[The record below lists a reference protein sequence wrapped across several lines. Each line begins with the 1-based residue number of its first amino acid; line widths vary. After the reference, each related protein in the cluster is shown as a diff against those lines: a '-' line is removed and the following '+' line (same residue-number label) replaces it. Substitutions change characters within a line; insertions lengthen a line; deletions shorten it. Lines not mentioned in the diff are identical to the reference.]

1 MAHNNTRPKKT
12 LIVII
17 GPTGIGK
24 TTTSI
29 VVANHFKTEIISADS
44 RQIFKELNI
53 GTATPTVHELASAVH
68 HNIGSH
74 SVHEYY
80 SAWEFEQDALALSEK
95 LFKTHHQVIMTGG
108 SMLYIDAVCKGID
121 DLPTVDKELRENLHT
136 QYMSEG
142 IESIRRQLKQLDP
155 EFYEQ
160 VDLMNHKRVIHAVE
174 ICLMT
179 GQAYSSLR
187 TNTVK
192 QRPFNMVKIGLEMER
207 EEIYERINKRVD
219 NMIKEGLVEEA
230 RNLYPHK
237 DLNSLNTVGYKELF
251 DCFDGEYDL
260 EKAIELIK
268 RNTRRYAKKQLSWF
282 KRDKEIGW
290 FHPQETKKIISF
302 IEQNI

>member
-1 MAHNNTRPKKT
+1 MAHNDTQPRKT
-12 LIVII
+12 LIVIV

-24 TTTSI
+24 TTASI
-29 VVANHFKTEIISADS
+29 AIANYFKTEIISADS

-53 GTATPTVHELASAVH
+53 GTATPTAHELTSAVH

-74 SVHEYY
+74 SIHQYY

-95 LFKTHHQVIMTGG
+95 LFLKHDQVIMTGG
-108 SMLYIDAVCKGID
+108 SMLYIDAMCKGID
-121 DLPTVDKELRENLHT
+121 DLPTIDEELRENLHK

-155 EFYEQ
+155 EFYNQ

-179 GQAYSSLR
+179 GQPYSTLR
-187 TNTVK
+187 TNTIK
-192 QRPFNMVKIGLEMER
+192 QRPFNILKIGLEMER

-219 NMIKEGLVEEA
+219 NMIEEGLVEEA
-230 RNLYPHK
+230 RGLYPHK
-237 DLNSLNTVGYKELF
+237 ELNSLNTVGYKELF
-251 DCFDGEYDL
+251 DYFDGEHNL

-268 RNTRRYAKKQLSWF
+268 RNTRRYAKKQLTWF
-282 KRDKEIGW
+282 KRDKEISW
-290 FHPQETKKIISF
+290 FHPQDTNKMLSF
-302 IEQNI
+302 ITLNL

>member
-1 MAHNNTRPKKT
+1 MQKT

-29 VVANHFKTEIISADS
+29 AIANHFKTEIISADS
-44 RQIFKELNI
+44 RQIFKELKI
-53 GTATPTVHELASAVH
+53 GTATPSAHELSFAVH
-68 HNIGSH
+68 HNIGTH
-74 SVHEYY
+74 SIHQYY

-95 LFKTHHQVIMTGG
+95 LFNTHSQVIMTGG

-121 DLPTVDKELRENLHT
+121 DLPTIDEELRENLYE
-136 QYMSEG
+136 QYLSEG

-155 EFYEQ
+155 TFYNQ

-179 GQAYSSLR
+179 GEPYSKLR
-187 TNTVK
+187 TNTIK
-192 QRPFNMVKIGLEMER
+192 ARPFNMVKIGLEMER

-219 NMIKEGLVEEA
+219 HMIEEGLIEEA
-230 RNLYPHK
+230 RSLYPHK
-237 DLNSLNTVGYKELF
+237 QLNSLNTVGYKELF
-251 DCFDGEYDL
+251 DHFDGMHDL

-282 KRDKEIGW
+282 KRDKEIVW
-290 FHPQETKKIISF
+290 FHPRETNNIISF
-302 IEQNI
+302 IVQNI